1 MRGKIADE
9 ETGDRKMNAHVNIT
23 AHDQH
28 AQTRMVA
35 RHIVQRQS
43 RGTWADLVGA
53 CDDCSTVPVDAA
65 AAGRR
70 RHLVIEN
77 DRLVMKDV

>member
-9 ETGDRKMNAHVNIT
+9 DTGDRTMNAHVNIN
-23 AHDQH
+23 AVEQQ
-28 AQTRMVA
+28 AQKRMVA

-43 RGTWADLVGA
+43 LGIWADLVGG
-53 CDDCSTVPVDAA
+53 CDDCSTVPVDAT

-70 RHLVIEN
+70 RQLVIQN
-77 DRLVMKDV
+77 DRLVMKDL

>member
-1 MRGKIADE
+1 MRGKIAGVT
-9 ETGDRKMNAHVNIT
+9 TGDRKMNAHANIA
-23 AHDQH
+23 AHDAQT
-28 AQTRMVA
+28 QTRMVA

-43 RGTWADLVGA
+43 TGTWVDLVGA
-53 CDDCSTVPVDAA
+53 CDDCSTVPADAA

-70 RHLVIEN
+70 RNLVIED